1 MTAVRLTPFG
11 TPAQA
16 AESTQSSAPES
27 PSSAA
32 AALPRAVLE
41 VLPRSPVADRYETPC
56 ASAVVKLAR
65 FEAREPEAPSQEFSA
80 PLRQILQDCGRLL
93 EELEVR

>member
-16 AESTQSSAPES
+16 AESTQSPAPES
-27 PSSAA
+27 PSSA

-41 VLPRSPVADRYETPC
+41 VLPRSPVVDRYEAPC